1 MNDLARARKSRRAL
15 LTIAVAAGAVAA
27 GARVGRESRTEAANV
42 FADENDPLLGGQIN
56 SVYES
61 DGFVKVGATTRINS
75 PVANFSVLQ
84 VSDTAGA
91 GAEFAPAIQAIG
103 QSLGLVAYAP
113 SGSAPTI
120 EAGDSVGVRA
130 RGGTYGVQAEALN
143 GSGVYAKGSEHGV
156 KAEAELGEAV
166 RANGGSFGV
175 YSTGLTGVY
184 GHGTAVGVQGSSI
197 GGIALQAMLPNGE
210 GIALDA
216 QGPVRFKSSGLGKV
230 IAGKAGAVVAGVS
243 CPAGS
248 KLIVTVNANAG
259 IGNGLRWAKRV
270 NDTTIQVKL
279 IKRTAI
285 EVPFSYLIIHPDA

>member
-1 MNDLARARKSRRAL
+1 M
-15 LTIAVAAGAVAA
+15 AA
-27 GARVGRESRTEAANV
+27 GARFGRESGTDAANI

-56 SVYES
+56 SVYAS
-61 DGFVKVGATTRINS
+61 DGFIKLGATTRITS
-75 PVANFSVLQ
+75 PVPAFSVLQ
-84 VSDTAGA
+84 VSNTDGE

-120 EAGDSVGVRA
+120 EGGDSVGVRA

-156 KAEAELGEAV
+156 LAEAELGEAV
-166 RANGGSFGV
+166 KATGGSFGV
-175 YSTGLTGVY
+175 YSTGFIGVY
-184 GHGTAVGVQGSSI
+184 GHGTNVGVQGSSI
-197 GGIALQAMLPNGE
+197 GGIALQATLPNGE

-216 QGPVRFKSSGLGKV
+216 QGPVRFKSSGAGKV
-230 IAGKAGAVVAGVS
+230 IAGKAGAVVSGVA

-248 KLIVTVNANAG
+248 RLIATVNGNAG

-279 IKRTAI
+279 IKKTAI
-285 EVPFSYLIIHPDA
+285 DVPFSYFIIQPDA